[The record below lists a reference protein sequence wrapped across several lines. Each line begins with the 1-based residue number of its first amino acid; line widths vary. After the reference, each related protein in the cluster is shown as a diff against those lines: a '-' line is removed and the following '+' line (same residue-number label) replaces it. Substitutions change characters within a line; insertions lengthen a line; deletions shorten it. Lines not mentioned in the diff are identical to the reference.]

1 MLDYKRVHF
10 VGIGGIGMSGIA
22 RLLLS
27 LGFEVSG
34 SDLRRSEITKSLEK
48 LGARITY
55 GHRPENVE
63 GAEVVVYSSAI
74 RPENPELVRAR
85 ELGLRVIP
93 RAQMLVEIMALHRF
107 NIAVAGAHGKTTTSS
122 MIAAVLTHAGLKPTV
137 AVGGKVNGF
146 NENAWLGQRDYL
158 VAEADESD
166 GSFLRMKPSLAVVTN
181 LDAEHLD
188 FYPDFA
194 AVKEAF
200 KAFFER
206 VTPDGLLVIC
216 LDDPHLADLYQE
228 GLPRR
233 ALTYG
238 FHPQAAV
245 RARLLKEG
253 SVSSFAVFYQ
263 GRHLGE
269 IDLSL
274 PGRHNVQNALAA
286 VAVGLELGLSFT
298 AIKEG
303 LLRFT
308 GVRRRLEVK
317 GDRGG
322 VLVLDDYA
330 HHPTE
335 IRATLQA
342 LRAAYPTR
350 RLVILFQPHRYT
362 RTKALF
368 EDFVKAFDQADVL
381 MVTEIYPASETPIP
395 GVTGERLYAAL
406 KKRRGKETYFAE
418 TKEVLLARV
427 LSLLASGDVVV
438 TMGAGDIYRVA
449 EALTEELGARE
460 EVA

>member
-34 SDLRRSEITKSLEK
+34 SDIKRSEITKALERQ
-48 LGARITY
+48 GARIVY
-55 GHRPENVE
+55 AHRPENVE

-74 RPENPELVRAR
+74 RPDNPELLRAK

-93 RAQMLVEIMALHRF
+93 RAQMLVEIMDLHRY

-137 AVGGKVNGF
+137 AVGGKLNGF
-146 NENAWLGQRDYL
+146 NENAWLGKRDYL

-166 GSFLRMKPSLAVVTN
+166 GSFLRMNPWLAVVTN
-181 LDAEHLD
+181 IDAEHLD
-188 FYPDFA
+188 FYPDLE

-200 KAFFER
+200 ENFFKR
-206 VTPDGLLVIC
+206 VVPEGALVIC
-216 LDDPHLADLYQE
+216 LDNPSLEDLYRK

-233 ALTYG
+233 VCTYG
-238 FHPQAAV
+238 FHPQARV
-245 RARLLKEG
+245 RGILIEEGPAARFE
-253 SVSSFAVFYQ
+253 VHWQ
-263 GRHLGE
+263 GKPLGE
-269 IDLSL
+269 VRLSL

-286 VAVGLELGLSFT
+286 VAVGLELGLPFEEI
-298 AIKEG
+298 ARG
-303 LLRFT
+303 LARFT

-317 GDRGG
+317 GDIGG
-322 VLVLDDYA
+322 ILVLDDYA

-335 IRATLQA
+335 IKATLQA
-342 LRAAYPTR
+342 LKAAYPAR

-368 EDFVKAFDQADVL
+368 EDFVSAFDLADVL
-381 MVTEIYPASETPIP
+381 MLTEIYPASETPIP
-395 GVTGERLYAAL
+395 GVTGERLAAAL
-406 KKRRGKETYFAE
+406 KKRREGETYFAE

-427 LSLLASGDVVV
+427 LSILEPGDVVV
-438 TMGAGDIYRVA
+438 SMGAGDIYRVT
-449 EALTEELGARE
+449 EALIEELGVRE

>member
-74 RPENPELVRAR
+74 RPENPELLRAR

-253 SVSSFAVFYQ
+253 SISTFAVFYQ

-286 VAVGLELGLSFT
+286 VAVGLELGLSFA

-406 KKRRGKETYFAE
+406 KKRRGEETYFAE